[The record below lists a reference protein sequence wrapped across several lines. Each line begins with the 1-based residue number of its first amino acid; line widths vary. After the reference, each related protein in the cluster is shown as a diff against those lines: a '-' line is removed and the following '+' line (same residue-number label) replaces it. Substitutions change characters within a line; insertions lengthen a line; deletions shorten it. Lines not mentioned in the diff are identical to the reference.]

1 MAKIVSML
9 AVFVFLSLQSIA
21 QIYDHSFFLNKMP
34 QTPKTVIGISNE
46 EKEAF
51 NTQINSVEIYFDS
64 LARYYQHPMCSLEK
78 SSQQEMFEFN
88 QIWEEL
94 YRLQDTYFVEY
105 QTKTVE
111 QMGALSQEE
120 FAKQAELSEKL
131 RKIRNESVKS
141 MKDISGEENRI
152 DKEMYD
158 NHALYCQRNAGLLTK
173 SISHYKS
180 LIENFSHKAKRA
192 DTILLPSTMKNVPC
206 AAITNAKNLLLLYRE
221 YLSLFAPPY
230 TPKFE

>member
-21 QIYDHSFFLNKMP
+21 QIYDQSFFLNKMP
-34 QTPKTVIGISNE
+34 QTPKTVIGISDE

-105 QTKTVE
+105 QTKAVE

-141 MKDISGEENRI
+141 MKDTPDITI
-152 DKEMYD
+152 
-158 NHALYCQRNAGLLTK
+158 
-173 SISHYKS
+173 I
-180 LIENFSHKAKRA
+180 NFWRW
-192 DTILLPSTMKNVPC
+192 
-206 AAITNAKNLLLLYRE
+206 
-221 YLSLFAPPY
+221 
-230 TPKFE
+230 

>member
-21 QIYDHSFFLNKMP
+21 QIYDQSFFLNKMP

-105 QTKTVE
+105 QTKAVE

-141 MKDISGEENRI
+141 MKDTSGEENRI

-158 NHALYCQRNAGLLTK
+158 NHALYSQRNAGLLTK

-192 DTILLPSTMKNVPC
+192 DTIPLPSTMKNVPC

-221 YLSLFAPPY
+221 YLSLFVPPY